1 MSTKPSSTKNSMK
14 NLKQHLITYVFRLRG
29 LQKSARSASSG
40 DLTNAIKKSIIW
52 KGGTVFLVSV
62 LKRFRTFTKTL
73 SISSSIKNLPEKHGF
88 LARKDL
94 SMKTKKF
101 FSSTRG
107 RFATALALTMALVAC
122 GGGGGGSTPAPTPT
136 PTPTG
141 TLAVAPATCTI
152 QASLGKCTATATF
165 ATANAT
171 TASLTNAGGAVL
183 SSSLSGSQV
192 VDVFIGTNTYT
203 LSANGGGAV
212 ATATATGVCAV
223 GTASNGTICVSPVT
237 ATLSATS
244 PIVNG
249 AKSTLTW
256 GYSGDAPTGCTMSS
270 NWSNGGSLSGTG
282 LSDALTAN
290 ATFTYSCTNANGTT
304 TATANV
310 TVCTVGDTVVGGV
323 CTAPVVT
330 HTCTTPSVW
339 TASINACLYPVATQ
353 VIGMNQ
359 LSSASLLIGDT
370 AWQQAVA
377 DGTIKFV
384 DTGLVMT
391 NYTARLPVF
400 AFFKSRLGNS
410 CARLVYKD
418 DGSAVGQ
425 NNTTEGNCNTDTPSV
440 DWVSGTV
447 PGIIRHFPGNNQCY
461 QLVWNQTTL
470 GLDDVLVSCPF

>member
-1 MSTKPSSTKNSMK
+1 MK
-14 NLKQHLITYVFRLRG
+14 NLKQNLISYVSIPRLFRVFSAPVRVLRG
-29 LQKSARSASSG
+29 L
-40 DLTNAIKKSIIW
+40 TNVIKKSIIW

-62 LKRFRTFTKTL
+62 LKRFRTFTKTPT
-73 SISSSIKNLPEKHGF
+73 ISSSLKKHGF
-88 LARKDL
+88 LARKD
-94 SMKTKKF
+94 SRMKTF
-101 FSSTRG
+101 FASTRG
-107 RFATALALTMALVAC
+107 RFATTLALVMALVAC

-152 QASLGKCTATATF
+152 QTSLGKCTATATF

-256 GYSGDAPTGCTMSS
+256 GYTGDAPTGCTMSS
-270 NWSNGGSLSGTG
+270 NWSNDGSLSGTG

-310 TVCTVGDTVVGGV
+310 TLCAVGETVVGGV

-330 HTCTTPSVW
+330 HTCTAPSVW
-339 TASINACLYPVATQ
+339 TASINACLYPVGAQ

-370 AWQQAVA
+370 AWQQAVT
-377 DGTIKFV
+377 DGTIKFM

-391 NYTARLPVF
+391 SYTARLPVF

-425 NNTTEGNCNTDTPSV
+425 NNTTEGDCNTGPST
-440 DWVSGTV
+440 DWAVGTLSGV
-447 PGIIRHFPGNNQCY
+447 IRHFTGINACY
-461 QLVWNQTTL
+461 RYTWNQNL
-470 GLDDVLVSCPF
+470 LALDDTVISCPF